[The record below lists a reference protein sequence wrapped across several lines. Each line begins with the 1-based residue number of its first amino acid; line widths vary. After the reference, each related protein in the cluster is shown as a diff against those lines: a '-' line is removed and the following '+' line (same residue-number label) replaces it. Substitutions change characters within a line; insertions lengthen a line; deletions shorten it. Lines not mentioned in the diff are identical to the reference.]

1 MSAGK
6 TFPLNQFG
14 IAFGLSGLAGT
25 WTAAGEKLGVDAAVA
40 NAFWILAAVAWA
52 ISVTRYLL
60 GARSV
65 RQIVADLGHP
75 VLGPFAAL
83 APVSGM
89 LLGARLSH
97 YAPTA
102 GKTVVV
108 VMFVL
113 TIAVAT
119 IFVRKLMLG
128 GLDIDKLHPGYLLP
142 TVAAGL
148 IGGQSL
154 ATVGLHSMGI
164 ASFAVGILMWLLL
177 GAALT
182 ARLAFRPSLP
192 TALIPTIAIFA
203 APPAVGGN
211 AWFALS
217 GRTDL
222 FQHAL
227 LGTFVLLILVQLA
240 LIPTYAKL
248 PFGLGFWA
256 LTFTTAASGTY
267 GIHWLTTSGVALGG
281 VWTVVILAAV
291 TLLIGWIAVRSIVLV
306 TVNRRKTALVPVAVR

>member
-6 TFPLNQFG
+6 IFPLNLFG

-25 WTAAGEKLGVDAAVA
+25 WTAAGEKLHFDAAVG
-40 NAFWILAAVAWA
+40 NAFWILAAAVWA
-52 ISVTRYLL
+52 VSVTRYLL
-60 GARSV
+60 GARTW
-65 RQIVADLGHP
+65 RQVLEDLGHP

-83 APVSGM
+83 VPASGM
-89 LLGARLSH
+89 LFGGRLSH

-102 GKTVVV
+102 GKTLVLI
-108 VMFVL
+108 MFVL
-113 TIAVAT
+113 TIAIAT
-119 IFVRKLMLG
+119 LFVRHLMLG
-128 GLDIDKLHPGYLLP
+128 GLDFDKLHPGYLLP

-154 ATVGLHSMGI
+154 ATVGLHSVGI

-192 TALIPTIAIFA
+192 SALIPTIAIFA

-217 GRTDL
+217 GRLDL

-240 LIPTYAKL
+240 LVPTYAKL

-267 GIHWLTTSGVALGG
+267 GIHWLTASGLALGG
-281 VWTVVILAAV
+281 LWTILILAAV
-291 TLLIGWIAVRSIVLV
+291 TLLIGWIAVRSILLV
-306 TVNRRKTALVPVAVR
+306 AASHHKTTLEPVAAS